1 MRQKLKTIFL
11 SAATTFWSST
21 AQKSVCREF
30 SACTKTKLFG
40 RKKRNSFGREVK
52 KAKQAQTAVP
62 ILPVLS
68 PGEQNGSLAI
78 TAAKT
83 LQDQV

>member
-1 MRQKLKTIFL
+1 MRQKLKTIFP
-11 SAATTFWSST
+11 STVMTFWSSA

-30 SACTKTKLFG
+30 SACTKKLFG
-40 RKKRNSFGREVK
+40 RKKCSSFGREVK

-68 PGEQNGSLAI
+68 PGGQNGSLAI

>member
-1 MRQKLKTIFL
+1 M
-11 SAATTFWSST
+11 TFWSSS
-21 AQKSVCREF
+21 AQKCLQSFLHVQE
-30 SACTKTKLFG
+30 KLFG
-40 RKKRNSFGREVK
+40 RKKCNSFGREVK

-68 PGEQNGSLAI
+68 PGEQNGSLGI

>member
-1 MRQKLKTIFL
+1 MRQKLKTIFP
-11 SAATTFWSST
+11 STSTTFWSSA
-21 AQKSVCREF
+21 AQKSVYREF
-30 SACTKTKLFG
+30 STCTKKAVWQAEI
-40 RKKRNSFGREVK
+40 NSFRRVVK
-52 KAKQAQTAVP
+52 KAKKAQTAVP

>member
-1 MRQKLKTIFL
+1 M
-11 SAATTFWSST
+11 TFWSSA

-30 SACTKTKLFG
+30 STCTKKKKKKLFG
-40 RKKRNSFGREVK
+40 RKKCNSFVREVK
-52 KAKQAQTAVP
+52 KAKEAQTAVP

-68 PGEQNGSLAI
+68 PGEQNGPLAI

>member
-1 MRQKLKTIFL
+1 MFAENFLHVQKK
-11 SAATTFWSST
+11 
-21 AQKSVCREF
+21 
-30 SACTKTKLFG
+30 KLFG
-40 RKKRNSFGREVK
+40 RKKCNSLVREVK
-52 KAKQAQTAVP
+52 KAKEAQTAVP

-68 PGEQNGSLAI
+68 PGEQNGPLAI